1 MLSKIQ
7 HSPLTYSALIH
18 DVLVSRS
25 EILAEPIYIQLTWED
40 PETGELKKPVLRP
53 PIAVGR
59 ENDHLPEQLAGQSV
73 SHLVLLDK
81 EISRY
86 HALITVA
93 NTQLYITDRSA
104 NGTFINGRKIRS
116 GIHPFSSKDTLR
128 IGPYKITATLKRE
141 NDLNATVQNF
151 DQTNL
156 LGEKNVS
163 NSLPKN
169 KPVVWLIGLVI
180 LLIMGVGTWAVV
192 SGLLEGLKPIPN
204 EENDSSRHHLE
215 RVV

>member
-1 MLSKIQ
+1 M
-7 HSPLTYSALIH
+7 
-18 DVLVSRS
+18 
-25 EILAEPIYIQLTWED
+25 AEPIYIQLTWED

-59 ENDHLPEQLAGQSV
+59 ENDHLPEHLAGQSV

-116 GIHPFSSKDTLR
+116 GIQPFSSKDTLR

-141 NDLNATVQNF
+141 NDLNATAQNF
-151 DQTNL
+151 DQTSL
-156 LGEKNVS
+156 LGEKSVT

-169 KPVVWLIGLVI
+169 KPVVWLIGLVV
-180 LLIMGVGTWAVV
+180 LLIMGVGTWFVV
-192 SGLLEGLKPIPN
+192 SGLLEGLKPGMQD
-204 EENDSSRHHLE
+204 EKNDSSTNLE
-215 RVV
+215 RVVHNS